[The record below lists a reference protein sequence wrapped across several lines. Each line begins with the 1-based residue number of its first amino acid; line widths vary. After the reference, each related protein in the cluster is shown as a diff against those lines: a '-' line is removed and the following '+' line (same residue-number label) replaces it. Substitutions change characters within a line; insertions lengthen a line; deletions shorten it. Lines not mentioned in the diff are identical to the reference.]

1 MNYLKRGLA
10 IEVGNETIKILEFN
24 RNKDKIKVMN
34 AFLIPTPE
42 NAVEDGLVRNIEG
55 ISELILEGL
64 KEKKIKTKS
73 AIFTVASSKIITRE
87 VDLPDQPIKKLDPL
101 IKMNASEYFPVN
113 LDEYTMDYRVMEHI
127 KNDEQKLVRVNIVVV
142 MTNVI
147 ESYLAL
153 AEKCNL
159 KIEAIDYSG
168 NSIVN
173 FADKL
178 TYEGTYMLL
187 DFGSSNSMVT
197 IMSDK
202 KVRFNRNL
210 VYGTKVVNNSIQ
222 NHFGVSYAEAV
233 RIAHEQSLLSQQPE
247 TNDYL
252 GSDVSSAM
260 NQILNGI
267 SRLVDYYSSRNKD
280 GIDHI
285 YLVGGGTNI
294 NGIGSYVENF
304 FNIKTTTIDQL
315 EFISSE
321 DATLKDNIQYFA
333 NVIGAIY
340 TELHLLPEQ
349 MIAQAK
355 EKAQTRVRM
364 ELGVLVLLMV
374 GAAMYFP
381 YLTLQN
387 MKEEKAALEQEIAEK
402 QVVLPIKQ
410 EYINATT
417 SLSFYTSL
425 EYTSASTSEILA
437 DLFDIMESVIP
448 SEVDYL
454 SVSNTEEG
462 MLISCVADE
471 KLTVVNFMEALK
483 TMTYEDKPVFSHV
496 YLPALTV
503 TDGEE
508 DNIYYTFS
516 IACDYYVEVE

>member
-1 MNYLKRGLA
+1 MKYLKRGLA
-10 IEVGNETIKILEFN
+10 IEVGNETIKVLEFN
-24 RNKDKIKVMN
+24 RNKDRIKVLN
-34 AFLIPTPE
+34 ALLIPTPE
-42 NAVEDGLVRNIEG
+42 NAVEDGLIRNIED
-55 ISELILEGL
+55 ISELVLEGL

-87 VDLPDQPIKKLDPL
+87 VDLPDQPQKKLDPL

-113 LDEYTMDYRVMEHI
+113 LEDYTMDYRIMEHI

-142 MTNVI
+142 MTNII
-147 ESYLAL
+147 ESYISL
-153 AEKCNL
+153 AEKCGL
-159 KIEAIDYSG
+159 KVEAIDYSG

-173 FADKL
+173 FSDKL
-178 TYEGTYMLL
+178 GYEGTYMLL

-222 NHFGVSYAEAV
+222 NHFGVSYEEAV
-233 RIAHEQSLLSQQPE
+233 KIAHQQSLLSQQPE

-294 NGIGSYVENF
+294 NGIADYVEHF
-304 FNIKTTTIDQL
+304 FSIKTSKIENLDFVIGDDPIYKENL
-315 EFISSE
+315 
-321 DATLKDNIQYFA
+321 QYFA
-333 NVIGAIY
+333 NTIGAIY

-349 MIAQAK
+349 MIVQAK

-381 YLTLQN
+381 YLTLQS
-387 MKEEKAALEQEIAEK
+387 MKEEKAALEQEIVEK
-402 QVVLPIKQ
+402 QVVMPIKQ
-410 EYINATT
+410 DYVNATT
-417 SLSFYTSL
+417 SVAFYTGL
-425 EYTSASTSEILA
+425 EYTSASTTEILA
-437 DLFDIMESVIP
+437 DLFEVMEQVIP
-448 SEVDYL
+448 TEVDYL
-454 SVSNTEEG
+454 SVSNTEQG

-471 KLTVVNFMEALK
+471 KLTVVNFIEALK
-483 TMTYEDKPVFSHV
+483 AMTYQDQPVFSHV
-496 YLPALTV
+496 YIPALTS